1 MENKIAAKIVS
12 DAVKMSN
19 STREEG
25 SAKAQEIIE
34 RALNDV
40 RIFREENMRET
51 EILRREILE
60 RKESVARLEVKK
72 LALKAK
78 QRVLDTAFARAL
90 EAVRALP
97 KDKYLKIIEGM
108 LASAEDGDVVK
119 IAECD
124 AKTVTAAFVKKT
136 AEKWLR
142 NMAAIAK
149 YLIVSRFNFPIDS
162 IPYSPRLL
170 FFGFIFS
177 PIIIPEK
184 SGSSK
189 YFFWEYPL
197 LSIHLCLA
205 FFLCFIYN
213 ENLGLNSQRRS
224 P

>member
-1 MENKIAAKIVS
+1 MENKIAARIVS
-12 DAVKMSN
+12 DAVRMSN

-25 SAKAQEIIE
+25 SRKAQEIIE
-34 RALNDV
+34 RARNDV
-40 RIFREENMRET
+40 RIFREQNMRET

-124 AKTVTAAFVKKT
+124 AKLITAAFVKKT
-136 AEKWLR
+136 ADKLGIKLTLAKEYIDIRGGVVLSNGSYDKNFSLETEFDSLR
-142 NMAAIAK
+142 EEIEPAIAAE
-149 YLIVSRFNFPIDS
+149 I
-162 IPYSPRLL
+162 
-170 FFGFIFS
+170 FG
-177 PIIIPEK
+177 ERK
-184 SGSSK
+184 
-189 YFFWEYPL
+189 
-197 LSIHLCLA
+197 
-205 FFLCFIYN
+205 
-213 ENLGLNSQRRS
+213 
-224 P
+224 